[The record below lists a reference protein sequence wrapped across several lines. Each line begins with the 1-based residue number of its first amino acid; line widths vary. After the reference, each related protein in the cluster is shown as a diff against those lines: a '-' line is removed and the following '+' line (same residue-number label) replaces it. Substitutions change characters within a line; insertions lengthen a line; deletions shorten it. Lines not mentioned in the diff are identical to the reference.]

1 LATAEPAK
9 KQWTILDLITWGTGY
24 LTEKKIDDARLTI
37 ELLLSRVLQLQRIQ
51 LYTKFDQPLSE
62 TELASFKALLK
73 RRLSNEPL
81 QYILGDTEFMGLRF
95 LVDANVL
102 IPRPET
108 ELLAERAI
116 AVLKNDFP
124 SDQPLYILDIGTGS
138 GCIAVTLA
146 KKLPNAQVTGID
158 ISEGA
163 VRTASANAELNGLQD
178 RVHFMIGDITTIQP
192 DQFPHR
198 FHCIISNPPY
208 ISSAEFA
215 QVAPEVKDFEPSI
228 ALTDNGNGLK
238 FYPYIAHFAS
248 AALMENGIVAVEHAF
263 DQSPA
268 VQVIFADAG
277 FKDPEVIKDY
287 QGIERHV
294 VFRKKNG

>member
-1 LATAEPAK
+1 MATAEPAK
-9 KQWTILDLITWGTGY
+9 KQWSILDLITWGTGY
-24 LTEKKIDDARLTI
+24 LTEKNIDDARLTI

-62 TELASFKALLK
+62 SELASFKALLK
-73 RRLSNEPL
+73 RRLTNEPL

-95 LVDANVL
+95 RVDTNVL

-116 AVLKNDFP
+116 AVLKSNFP
-124 SDQPLYILDIGTGS
+124 SDLPVSILDLGTGS

-163 VRTASANAELNGLQD
+163 LRVAAANAELNGVQD
-178 RVHFMIGDITTIQP
+178 RVRFISGDIMALEP
-192 DQFPHR
+192 GQFPQP

-208 ISSAEFA
+208 ISAAEYA
-215 QVAPEVKDFEPSI
+215 MVAPEVKDFEPAA

-238 FYPYIAHFAS
+238 FYPDIAHFAFT
-248 AALMENGIVAVEHAF
+248 ALAVGGIVAVEHAF
-263 DQSPA
+263 DQSSA
-268 VQVIFADAG
+268 VRRIFTEEG
-277 FKDPEVIKDY
+277 FNDPEVIKDY

-294 VFRKKNG
+294 LYRKMG